1 MKKISIFLKGQVKT
15 AIVLLLLI
23 AGITSQAQ
31 NTLKAANKLYDEF
44 SFSKAIEVYEKYLEK
59 HEETYEA
66 VWKLADSYR
75 RINRYEEAEK
85 WYAKAVAY
93 EEAEPVHKLHYA
105 QILQVNRKY
114 SEAVE
119 WYN

>member
-1 MKKISIFLKGQVKT
+1 MKKLRIFLKGQVKT
-15 AIVLLLLI
+15 AMVVLLLTAVLTTQ
-23 AGITSQAQ
+23 GQ

-44 SFSKAIEVYEKYLEK
+44 SYSKAIEVYEKYLEK

-75 RINRYEEAEK
+75 RNNRYDEAEK

-93 EEAEPVHKLHYA
+93 EEAEPVHK
-105 QILQVNRKY
+105 
-114 SEAVE
+114 
-119 WYN
+119 